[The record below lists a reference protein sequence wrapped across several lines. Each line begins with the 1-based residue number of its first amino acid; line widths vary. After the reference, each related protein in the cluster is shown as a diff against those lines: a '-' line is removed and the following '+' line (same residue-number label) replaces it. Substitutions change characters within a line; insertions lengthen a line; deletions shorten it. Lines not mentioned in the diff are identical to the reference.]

1 MTGTDANTQDP
12 RPAVTTV
19 LTPIMIAL
27 VHFGIPWQ
35 PLPKPQPSH
44 PTPSW
49 RGFLCASLG
58 AAFLYTALDQGQRLD
73 RFHSSLIIGLVA
85 AGAFLIVAA
94 MASAGHCCTRGGQMR
109 STHYERVEM
118 MTSGSAALRELH
130 AAARLCLPLAF
141 MASVLVSSCVAQQPS
156 ASPMQLT
163 LEQAINLALK
173 QNHSVHLREL
183 SVEQMQSKKD
193 EARSDYLPQLKT
205 SGSVLHVTELAG
217 VEIPAGALGSYSS
230 TGPIP
235 AKSLF
240 VGQGGLTGYTG
251 GVGLEQP
258 LTQLFRIHQ
267 GNVAAKQDLLVA
279 RTQLDQTQDAIAL
292 QVRQL
297 YYNILINQEKLKA
310 SQEQL
315 TTAQIK
321 DEESRNDVARGNALE
336 ISALQS
342 KAAILQ
348 AQQESLT
355 LRLQGNDL
363 RRQLADVFGLP
374 VETPLELDPGAAAV
388 AVDIPSRAD
397 AIGIALEQN
406 HELKA
411 ARQTL
416 VKAQAGLAAA
426 KDAYIP
432 DVTALSRYS
441 YQSGVPLLVHN
452 FGTFGFSLSYDLFDG
467 GRREAKIRE
476 ARTEVHSSEVAVDK
490 LQSEI
495 EVQIEGIYERVDEL
509 RQMVDV
515 AEQVVKVRT
524 EAARLSDRQVEQN
537 VALNSARSQSHSDL
551 ASATA
556 SLLEANCGLSLT
568 EADLKRAIGQMP
580 Q

>member
-1 MTGTDANTQDP
+1 MRNT
-12 RPAVTTV
+12 
-19 LTPIMIAL
+19 L
-27 VHFGIPWQ
+27 HE
-35 PLPKPQPSH
+35 
-44 PTPSW
+44 
-49 RGFLCASLG
+49 RGQMMMS
-58 AAFLYTALDQGQRLD
+58 
-73 RFHSSLIIGLVA
+73 
-85 AGAFLIVAA
+85 
-94 MASAGHCCTRGGQMR
+94 ASAAR
-109 STHYERVEM
+109 
-118 MTSGSAALRELH
+118 RELR
-130 AAARLCLPLAF
+130 AAARLCLPLALLGSTF
-141 MASVLVSSCVAQQPS
+141 VTSSVAQQAS

-173 QNHSVHLREL
+173 QNHSIHLRSL
-183 SVEQMQSKKD
+183 SIDQMQSKKD
-193 EARSDYLPQLKT
+193 EARSNYLPQLKA
-205 SGSVLHVTELAG
+205 SGSVLHITELAG
-217 VEIPAGALGSYSS
+217 VEIPAGAFGSYPS
-230 TGPIP
+230 TGPVP

-240 VGQGGLTGYTG
+240 IDQGSDTGYTG

-258 LTQLFRIHQ
+258 LTQMFRIHQ
-267 GNVAAKQDLLVA
+267 ANVAAKQDLLIA

-297 YYNILINQEKLKA
+297 YYNILINQQKLKA
-310 SQEQL
+310 SQDQL
-315 TTAQIK
+315 AVAQIK
-321 DEESRNDVARGNALE
+321 DEESRSDVARGNALE
-336 ISALQS
+336 VSALQS

-363 RRQLADVFGLP
+363 RRQLADVLGLP
-374 VETPLELDPGAAAV
+374 VETPIDLDPGATAV
-388 AVDIPSRAD
+388 ALDIPSRAD
-397 AIGIALEQN
+397 AIRIALDQN
-406 HELKA
+406 QDLKA

-467 GRREAKIRE
+467 GQREAKVRE
-476 ARTEVHSSEVAVDK
+476 ARSEVHSAEVAVDK

-495 EVQIEGIYERVDEL
+495 KVQVQGIYDKVDEL

-515 AEQVVKVRT
+515 AGQIVKVRT
-524 EAARLSDRQVEQN
+524 EAARLADRQFEQTA
-537 VALNSARSQSHSDL
+537 ALSSARSQSHADL
-551 ASATA
+551 ASAAA
-556 SLLEANCGLSLT
+556 SLLEANCGLSLE

>member
-1 MTGTDANTQDP
+1 
-12 RPAVTTV
+12 
-19 LTPIMIAL
+19 
-27 VHFGIPWQ
+27 
-35 PLPKPQPSH
+35 
-44 PTPSW
+44 
-49 RGFLCASLG
+49 
-58 AAFLYTALDQGQRLD
+58 
-73 RFHSSLIIGLVA
+73 
-85 AGAFLIVAA
+85 
-94 MASAGHCCTRGGQMR
+94 MR
-109 STHYERVEM
+109 SALYERGQIVRP
-118 MTSGSAALRELH
+118 TSAARRDIR
-130 AAARLCLPLAF
+130 AAARLCLRLALLGLTF
-141 MASVLVSSCVAQQPS
+141 VAGSVAQQPS

-163 LEQAINLALK
+163 LEQATDLALK
-173 QNHSVHLREL
+173 QNHSIHLRSL
-183 SVEQMQSKKD
+183 SVDQMQSKKD
-193 EARSDYLPQLKT
+193 EARSNYLPQIKA
-205 SGSVLHVTELAG
+205 SGSILHITELAG
-217 VEIPAGALGSYSS
+217 VEIPAGAFGNYPS
-230 TGPIP
+230 TGLVP

-240 VGQGGLTGYTG
+240 IDQGSDTGYTG

-258 LTQLFRIHQ
+258 LTQMFRIHQ
-267 GNVAAKQDLLVA
+267 ANVAAKQDLLIA

-297 YYNILINQEKLKA
+297 YYNILINQQKLKA
-310 SQEQL
+310 SQDQL
-315 TTAQIK
+315 AAAQIK
-321 DEESRNDVARGNALE
+321 DEESQSDIARGNALE

-348 AQQESLT
+348 SQQESLT

-363 RRQLADVFGLP
+363 RRQLADVLGLP
-374 VETPLELDPGAAAV
+374 VETPIELDPGAAAV
-388 AVDIPSRAD
+388 ALDIPSRAD
-397 AIGIALEQN
+397 AIRIALDQN
-406 HELKA
+406 QDLKA

-476 ARTEVHSSEVAVDK
+476 ARSEVHSAEVAADK

-495 EVQIEGIYERVDEL
+495 EVQVQGIYDRVDEL

-515 AEQVVKVRT
+515 AGQVVKVRT
-524 EAARLSDRQVEQN
+524 EAARLADRQFEQTA
-537 VALNSARSQSHSDL
+537 ALSSARSQSHADL
-551 ASATA
+551 TSATA
-556 SLLEANCGLSLT
+556 SLLEANCGLSLE

>member
-1 MTGTDANTQDP
+1 MT
-12 RPAVTTV
+12 
-19 LTPIMIAL
+19 
-27 VHFGIPWQ
+27 
-35 PLPKPQPSH
+35 S
-44 PTPSW
+44 
-49 RGFLCASLG
+49 
-58 AAFLYTALDQGQRLD
+58 
-73 RFHSSLIIGLVA
+73 
-85 AGAFLIVAA
+85 
-94 MASAGHCCTRGGQMR
+94 ASAAR
-109 STHYERVEM
+109 
-118 MTSGSAALRELH
+118 RELR

-141 MASVLVSSCVAQQPS
+141 LGSTFVTSSVAQQAS
-156 ASPMQLT
+156 AGSMQLT

-173 QNHSVHLREL
+173 QNHSIHLRNL

-193 EARSDYLPQLKT
+193 QASSNYLPQIKA
-205 SGSVLHVTELAG
+205 SGSVLHVTDLAG
-217 VEIPAGALGSYSS
+217 VEIPSGALGSYPS

-267 GNVAAKQDLLVA
+267 ANVAAKEDVVVA
-279 RTQLDQTQDAIAL
+279 KTQLDQTQDTIAL

-310 SQEQL
+310 SQDQL
-315 TTAQIK
+315 AAAQVK
-321 DEESRNDVARGNALE
+321 DEESRSDVARGNALE

-342 KAAILQ
+342 QAALLQ

-363 RRQLADVFGLP
+363 RRQLADALGLP
-374 VETPLELDPGAAAV
+374 VETSIELDPGATAA
-388 AVDIPSRAD
+388 ALDIPSRAD
-397 AIGIALEQN
+397 AIRIALDQN
-406 HELKA
+406 QDLKA

-416 VKAQAGLAAA
+416 VKAQAGLAVA

-441 YQSGVPLLVHN
+441 YQSGVPFLVHN

-467 GRREAKIRE
+467 GRREAKVRE
-476 ARTEVHSSEVAVDK
+476 ARSEMHSAEVAVDK

-495 EVQIEGIYERVDEL
+495 EVQVQGIYDRVDEL

-515 AEQVVKVRT
+515 AGQVVKVRT
-524 EAARLSDRQVEQN
+524 EAARLADRQFEQTA
-537 VALNSARSQSHSDL
+537 ALSSARSQSHADL
-551 ASATA
+551 ASAGS
-556 SLLEANCGLSLT
+556 SLLEANCGLSLA
-568 EADLKRAIGQMP
+568 EADLKRAIGQVP

>member
-1 MTGTDANTQDP
+1 
-12 RPAVTTV
+12 
-19 LTPIMIAL
+19 
-27 VHFGIPWQ
+27 
-35 PLPKPQPSH
+35 
-44 PTPSW
+44 
-49 RGFLCASLG
+49 
-58 AAFLYTALDQGQRLD
+58 
-73 RFHSSLIIGLVA
+73 
-85 AGAFLIVAA
+85 
-94 MASAGHCCTRGGQMR
+94 
-109 STHYERVEM
+109 
-118 MTSGSAALRELH
+118 
-130 AAARLCLPLAF
+130 
-141 MASVLVSSCVAQQPS
+141 
-156 ASPMQLT
+156 MQLT
-163 LEQAINLALK
+163 LEQATDLALK
-173 QNHSVHLREL
+173 QNHSIHLRSL
-183 SVEQMQSKKD
+183 SVDQMQSKKD
-193 EARSDYLPQLKT
+193 EARSNYLPQIKA
-205 SGSVLHVTELAG
+205 SGSILHITELAG
-217 VEIPAGALGSYSS
+217 VEIPAGAFGNYPS
-230 TGPIP
+230 TGLVP

-240 VGQGGLTGYTG
+240 IDQGSDTGYTG

-258 LTQLFRIHQ
+258 LTQMFRIHQ
-267 GNVAAKQDLLVA
+267 ANVAAKQDLLIA

-297 YYNILINQEKLKA
+297 YYNILINQQKLKA
-310 SQEQL
+310 SQDQL
-315 TTAQIK
+315 AAAQIK
-321 DEESRNDVARGNALE
+321 DEESQSDIARGNALE

-363 RRQLADVFGLP
+363 RRQLADVLGLP
-374 VETPLELDPGAAAV
+374 VETPIELDPGAAAV
-388 AVDIPSRAD
+388 ALDIPSRAD
-397 AIGIALEQN
+397 AIRIALDQN
-406 HELKA
+406 QDLKA

-476 ARTEVHSSEVAVDK
+476 ARSEVHSAEVAVDK

-495 EVQIEGIYERVDEL
+495 EVQVQGIYDRVDEL

-515 AEQVVKVRT
+515 AGQVVKVRT
-524 EAARLSDRQVEQN
+524 EAARLADRQFEQTA
-537 VALNSARSQSHSDL
+537 ALSSARSQSHADL
-551 ASATA
+551 TSATA
-556 SLLEANCGLSLT
+556 SLLEANCGLSLE